1 MIGSKLVRC
10 LCISVKVGGANV
22 SSDYNK
28 AVEEMMDKI
37 KRGAVLRP
45 VLKPVK
51 KVQVCFYESQ
61 VFGKP
66 FFG

>member
-1 MIGSKLVRC
+1 M
-10 LCISVKVGGANV
+10 KVGGANV

-61 VFGKP
+61 VIGKL